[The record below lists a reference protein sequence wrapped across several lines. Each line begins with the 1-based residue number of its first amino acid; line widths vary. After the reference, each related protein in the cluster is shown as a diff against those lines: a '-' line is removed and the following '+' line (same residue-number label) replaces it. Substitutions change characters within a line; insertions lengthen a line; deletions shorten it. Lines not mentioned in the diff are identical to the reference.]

1 MAATNDP
8 VIATLNDL
16 IATCKDAE
24 FGYQTAANDVESMD
38 LKQAFDIC
46 SRQRAEF
53 AEQLEQ
59 RLVQRGGEPKTHG
72 TVAGKLF
79 RGWMTLKC
87 GLMGNCEHSVL
98 VDCDRGERVAV
109 QHYAN
114 ALGLGLPP
122 DVQPMVMS
130 QHDQI
135 LQAQK
140 QIHSLAVGS
149 SS

>member
-1 MAATNDP
+1 MTATNDP
-8 VIATLNDL
+8 VVETLNDL

-38 LKQAFDIC
+38 LKQAFDDC

-59 RLVQRGGEPKTHG
+59 RVVQRGGAPKTRG
-72 TVAGKLF
+72 TVAGKLY

-98 VDCDRGERVAV
+98 VDCDRGERIALE
-109 QHYAN
+109 HYKH

-122 DVQPMVMS
+122 DVIGVVQS
-130 QHDQI
+130 QHEQI
-135 LQAQK
+135 LQTQK
-140 QIHSLAVGS
+140 QVHSLAMAS
-149 SS
+149 AA